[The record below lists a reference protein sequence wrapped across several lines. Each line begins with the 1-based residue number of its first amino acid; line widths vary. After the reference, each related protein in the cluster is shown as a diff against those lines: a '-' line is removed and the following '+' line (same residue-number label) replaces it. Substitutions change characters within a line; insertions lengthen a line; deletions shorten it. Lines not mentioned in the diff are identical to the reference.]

1 MKTIRFL
8 LKIFTV
14 LFLIYGLFGFFIL
27 PNIIKEQITI
37 NIENLVSRK
46 VNIESISCNPYTF
59 ELNIHKLIV
68 LGKPGERAFA
78 GVRKIEINVDPL
90 HLIIGEVN
98 VKIIEVTAPFVRI
111 HKNKEGVFNFSD
123 LLVTN
128 ENNNSEKEKD
138 EGTLPPFVLEKL
150 AIKFGKIHFL
160 DDTGS
165 KPFEKSLQSISFTLR
180 DFSTVK
186 DHDNQLS
193 LYIELEDGANVN
205 YRGKI
210 NSLKPL
216 LLEGSFELYS
226 GRLYTQWEYFRDS
239 LGFVVADGML
249 NASMSYSANLSAE
262 PMQININQYQLNI
275 NALRLQDK
283 KTKENILKLPS
294 LALSGNADLTSKQI
308 HVDDFLIVGFSVKAL
323 RDKDG
328 VINWLSYFPASEP
341 SQEKNETSPWT
352 VDIAKVD
359 IKTDELSFEEHYSP
373 EPYLVGLEN
382 VSFNM
387 VDIQLVRDEL
397 YISKFETMLSEFSLR
412 PLSQQEEYLGFKSL
426 SLSGK
431 LSKTASTDINIS
443 RIDLDGLDVS
453 ASMDK
458 TGTLNFSELSPFSG
472 KKEKTAESEK
482 EGSALH
488 WEVKN
493 FQLSKGNIEFKD
505 EYNAEG
511 ALIKLDDISLAVN
524 ELSSVKGS
532 WANSELS
539 ARINKTGKLKL
550 NSKLRQSPLKVK
562 SEVKLIGL
570 NLTSFQGYMNK
581 KANIDINKGS
591 LNLDFKAEHD
601 EKRTKLIANTLIKD
615 LNLSERR
622 EGKTFFAFSKLSVK
636 DIDFRLNPDQMKIA
650 NVDIYA
656 PYARMKID
664 ANSTTN
670 LEGLMVLDENTS
682 KDSETKKKVFSIFIG
697 KVNFKEGKG
706 EFSDLSLPLPFKT
719 DIHDFNG
726 QMTALGNLA
735 DIKTRVDIDGVVDEY
750 GLAKISG
757 ELLSAAPKTYTNM
770 DVKFENIDMTNLSPY
785 TGKFIGYK
793 LKEGKMNV
801 GLGYKINDSQMQGR
815 NRVILKRLTLGE
827 DVESEE
833 AISAPV
839 SLAIAL
845 LKDGDGVI
853 DLDVPVTGDV
863 DKPDFAIGH
872 VVWTAFKNLIVGVAT
887 APFRFLGDM
896 LGMSADELGN
906 IQFEAGK
913 TNLFPP
919 EREKLDKLA
928 GVFSSKEML
937 LLKVAGSYD
946 INRDKLAM
954 KTANMF
960 EEALL
965 RLEDNTTVISQMDK
979 DDLDD
984 LLKEMYTDHFS
995 KEGLRLI
1002 EEQIEAK
1009 DLDSDKTRAELRKA
1023 MKDGLIDDQKVSQ
1036 EDLLNLAKDRAK
1048 TIISHVISK
1057 GTKAD
1062 RLELL
1067 EPVAVE
1073 TTQSENEYIPTKL
1086 ELGAR

>member
-1 MKTIRFL
+1 MKTIKLL

-14 LFLIYGLFGFFIL
+14 LFLIYGLFGFLIL
-27 PNIIKEQITI
+27 PNIIKEQIRV
-37 NIENLVSRK
+37 NIENLVTRK
-46 VNIESISCNPYTF
+46 VNIESVSCNPYTF
-59 ELNIHKLIV
+59 ELNVDKLIV

-78 GVRKIEINVDPL
+78 GVRKVEINIDPL
-90 HLIIGEVN
+90 HLIIGEVK
-98 VKIIEVTAPFVRI
+98 VKFFELTAPFIRI

-123 LLVTN
+123 LLAAN
-128 ENNNSEKEKD
+128 ENSSSEKEKT
-138 EGTLPPFVLEKL
+138 EVTLPPFVLEKF
-150 AIKFGKIHFL
+150 AIKFGKINFL

-165 KPFEKSLQSISFTLR
+165 KPFEKSLKAISFTLR
-180 DFSTVK
+180 DFSTAK

-193 LYIELEDGANVN
+193 LYIELEDGTNIN
-205 YRGKI
+205 YGGKI

-226 GRLYTQWEYFRDS
+226 GRLYTQWEYFRDA
-239 LGFVVADGML
+239 LGFVVADGVI

-262 PMQININQYQLNI
+262 PMQINISKYQLNI

-283 KTKENILKLPS
+283 KTKENVLELPS
-294 LALSGNADLTSKQI
+294 LALSGNADLRSKKI
-308 HVDDFLIVGFSVKAL
+308 NIDDFLVVGFSVKVL

-341 SQEKNETSPWT
+341 SQEKNETNPWT
-352 VDIAKVD
+352 VDISKVD
-359 IKTDELSFEEHYSP
+359 IKTDELSFEEHFSP
-373 EPYLVGLEN
+373 EPYLAGVEN
-382 VSFNM
+382 ISFSTE
-387 VDIQLVRDEL
+387 DIKLVRDEL
-397 YISKFETMLSEFSLR
+397 YVGEFETALSEFSLR
-412 PLSQQEEYLGFKSL
+412 PLSQQEEYLGFKGL
-426 SLSGK
+426 GLSGR
-431 LSKTASTDINIS
+431 LSKTAGTDINIS

-458 TGTLNFSELSPFSG
+458 TGILNFSELSPFSV
-472 KKEKTAESEK
+472 KKEKIAESEK
-482 EGSALH
+482 ERSALN

-493 FQLSKGNIEFKD
+493 VQLSKANIEYKD
-505 EYNAEG
+505 EYNAEDG
-511 ALIKLDDISLAVN
+511 LIKFNDISLEVN
-524 ELSSVKGS
+524 DLSSVKGS
-532 WANSELS
+532 WANTELS
-539 ARINKTGKLKL
+539 ARINRTGKLKV

-562 SEVKLIGL
+562 SELKLIGL
-570 NLTSFQGYMNK
+570 DLASFQGYLNK
-581 KANIDINKGS
+581 RANIDINKGF

-601 EKRTKLIANTLIKD
+601 EKRTKLIANALIKD

-622 EGKTFFAFSKLSVK
+622 EGETFFAFSKLSVK
-636 DIDFRLNPDQMKIA
+636 DIDLRRNPDQMKIA
-650 NVDIYA
+650 NVDIYK
-656 PYARMKID
+656 PYARMKVD
-664 ANSTTN
+664 AKGTTN
-670 LEGLMVLDENTS
+670 LDGLMVLDE
-682 KDSETKKKVFSIFIG
+682 KADKGEETKRKTFSVFIG

-719 DIHDFNG
+719 EIHDLNG
-726 QMTALGNLA
+726 EMIELGNLA

-770 DVKFENIDMTNLSPY
+770 EVKFENIDMTNLSPY
-785 TGKFIGYK
+785 SGKFVGYK

-801 GLGYKINDSQMQGR
+801 ELGYKIDASQMQGG
-815 NRVILKRLTLGE
+815 NRVILKRVTLGE
-827 DVESEE
+827 EVESED

-845 LKDGDGVI
+845 LKDDDGVI

-872 VVWTAFKNLIVGVAT
+872 VVWTAFKNLITGVAT

-896 LGMSADELGN
+896 LGMSAEELGN

-913 TNLFPP
+913 TDLLPP

-946 INRDKLAM
+946 INFDKLAM
-954 KTANMF
+954 KTAKMF

-965 RLEDNTTVISQMDK
+965 RLEDNTTAISQMDK

-984 LLKEMYTDHFS
+984 LLTEMYRDHFG
-995 KEGLRLI
+995 KDGLRLI
-1002 EEQIEAK
+1002 EEQTEAK
-1009 DLDSDKTRAELRKA
+1009 DLDSDETMAELRKI
-1023 MKDGLIDDQKVSQ
+1023 MRDGLVDDQKVSQ
-1036 EDLLNLAKDRAK
+1036 VDLLNLAKERAK

-1057 GTKAD
+1057 GINAD

-1067 EPVAVE
+1067 DPVAVE
-1073 TTQSENEYIPTKL
+1073 TAQSENEYIPTKL